1 MYNSFQLAWKFLV
14 YLLTSSNGKGHGV
27 HSPFVFDF
35 IVNVLRGKNADVQ
48 AFQQIEAKRRLL
60 EQSNLILDV
69 LDLGAGSSSGK
80 QNQRT
85 VSSIAKRAA
94 KPSRFARLFYRIIT
108 YYQIDS
114 VLELG
119 TSLGLTTR
127 YLAIA
132 APQQGVIS
140 IEGAPAIAQ
149 FTSKSLSEEGFCNTT
164 ILTGDFNDHLPE
176 AVASMKGRK
185 LLFFDGNHQYQP
197 TLDYFQAALGVIAD
211 ADILI
216 FDDIHWSK
224 DMEKAWS
231 EIRNNEKVSCT
242 IDLFFIGIVFFRKEF
257 KEKLDFAIRF

>member
-35 IVNVLRGKNADVQ
+35 IVNVLRGKNADVK
-48 AFQQIEAKRRLL
+48 AFQQIEAKRRALK
-60 EQSNLILDV
+60 QSNLVLDV

-80 QNQRT
+80 KNQRT

-108 YYQIDS
+108 YYKIDS

-127 YLAIA
+127 YLSIA
-132 APQQGVIS
+132 APQYGVIS
-140 IEGAPAIAQ
+140 IEGAPSIAH
-149 FTSKSLSEEGFCNTT
+149 FTSKSLAEEGFCNTT
-164 ILTGDFNDHLPE
+164 ILTGDFNDHLP
-176 AVASMKGRK
+176 AALASMKGRK
-185 LLFFDGNHQYQP
+185 LVFFDGNHQYQP
-197 TLDYFQAALGVIAD
+197 TLDYFQAALGVISE

-216 FDDIHWSK
+216 FDDVHWSK

>member
-1 MYNSFQLAWKFLV
+1 MYNSVQLAWKFLV

-35 IVNVLRGKNADVQ
+35 IVHVLRGKQVDVQ
-48 AFQQIEAKRRLL
+48 GFRQIEAKRREL
-60 EQSNLILDV
+60 EHSSRVLDV
-69 LDLGAGSSSGK
+69 LDLGAGSSFDKKS
-80 QNQRT
+80 QRT

-94 KPSRFARLFYRIIT
+94 KPSRFARLFYRIIR

-127 YLAIA
+127 YLSIA
-132 APQQGVIS
+132 GPRHGVIS
-140 IEGAPAIAQ
+140 IEGAPAIAD
-149 FTSKSLSEEGFCNTT
+149 FTAKSLAEEGIRNTT
-164 ILTGDFNDHLPE
+164 ILTGDFKDHLPG
-176 AVASMKGRK
+176 ALASIKGRK
-185 LLFFDGNHQYQP
+185 LVFFDGNHQYQP
-197 TLDYFQAALGVIAD
+197 TLDYFQAALGGIGD
-211 ADILI
+211 EDILI
-216 FDDIHWSK
+216 FDDIHWSN
-224 DMEKAWS
+224 DMEKAWA

>member
-35 IVNVLRGKNADVQ
+35 IVNVLRGKEEDVQ
-48 AFQQIEAKRRLL
+48 AFKKIETKRR
-60 EQSNLILDV
+60 EFEHSNLVLDV

-85 VSSIAKRAA
+85 ISSIAKRAA
-94 KPSRFARLFYRIIT
+94 KPSRFARLFYRIIS
-108 YYQIDS
+108 YYQIYS

-127 YLAIA
+127 YLSIA
-132 APQQGVIS
+132 EPQHGVIS
-140 IEGAPAIAQ
+140 IEGAPAIAN
-149 FTSKSLSEEGFCNTT
+149 FTSESLAEEGIRNTT
-164 ILTGDFNDHLPE
+164 ILTGDFKDHLPS
-176 AVASMKGRK
+176 AMASMKGSK
-185 LLFFDGNHQYQP
+185 LVFFDGNHQYQP
-197 TLDYFQAALGVIAD
+197 TLDYFEAALEVIGD

-231 EIRNNEKVSCT
+231 VIRNNEKVSCT

-257 KEKLDFAIRF
+257 KEKLHFAIRF

>member
-48 AFQQIEAKRRLL
+48 AFHQIEAKRRAF
-60 EQSNLILDV
+60 EQSSLVLDV

-127 YLAIA
+127 YLSIA
-132 APQQGVIS
+132 APQHGVIS

-176 AVASMKGRK
+176 ALASMKGRK

>member
-35 IVNVLRGKNADVQ
+35 IVHVLRGKEEHVEG
-48 AFQQIEAKRRLL
+48 FKQIEAKRKLL
-60 EQSNLILDV
+60 QQSKQVLDV
-69 LDLGAGSSSGK
+69 LDLGAGSISGK
-80 QNQRT
+80 KNHRT

-127 YLAIA
+127 YLSLAE
-132 APQQGVIS
+132 PQHGVIS
-140 IEGAPAIAQ
+140 IEGAPAIAN
-149 FTSKSLSEEGFCNTT
+149 FTSKSLAEEGMRNTT
-164 ILTGDFNDHLPE
+164 ILTGDFNDHLPI
-176 AVASMKGRK
+176 VLASMKGSK
-185 LLFFDGNHQYQP
+185 LVFFDGNHQYQP
-197 TLDYFQAALGVIAD
+197 TLDYFQAALEVIDD

-224 DMEKAWS
+224 GMEKAWS

>member
-1 MYNSFQLAWKFLV
+1 MYNSFQLAWKFLI

-35 IVNVLRGKNADVQ
+35 IVHVLKGKQMNAQ
-48 AFQQIEAKRRLL
+48 GFKHIEAKRKEL
-60 EQSNLILDV
+60 EHSNLVLDV

-80 QNQRT
+80 KNQRT

-94 KPSRFARLFYRIIT
+94 KPSRFARLFYRIIQ

-127 YLAIA
+127 YLSIA
-132 APQQGVIS
+132 APNYGVIS

-149 FTSKSLSEEGFCNTT
+149 FTSKSLVEEGVDNTT
-164 ILTGDFNDHLPE
+164 ILTGDFKDHLSG
-176 AVASMKGRK
+176 VLASMKGRK
-185 LLFFDGNHQYQP
+185 LVFFDGNHQYQP
-197 TLDYFQAALGVIAD
+197 TLDYFHAALEVITD

-216 FDDIHWSK
+216 FDDIHWSQ